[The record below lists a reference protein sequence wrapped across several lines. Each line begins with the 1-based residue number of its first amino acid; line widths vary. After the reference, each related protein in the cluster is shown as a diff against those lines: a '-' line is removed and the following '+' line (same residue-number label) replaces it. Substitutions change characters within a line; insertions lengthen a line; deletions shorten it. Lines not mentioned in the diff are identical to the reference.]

1 VNEKQ
6 EVISM
11 SEITQTVMYII
22 WAVAIVVFCVFEAV
36 TAQLVSIWFVLGAVA
51 ALISAFFG
59 ASFTVQVIVFIV
71 VTILAL
77 VITRPLVK
85 KYIHPNK
92 EHTNADKVLGQ
103 VGIVVEDINNIQA
116 TGQVK
121 VDGKIWTA
129 RTIDNSLISKDK
141 EVIIEKIE
149 GVKLIV
155 KNA

>member
-22 WAVAIVVFCVFEAV
+22 WAVAIVVFGVFEAV